1 MRPTHLPCR
10 ALLLPLAT
18 LLLAACESKP
28 DRHAMMEEARRAVP
42 PMAAS
47 DTFFNGAI
55 AARLTLGSA
64 LDNGG
69 AGRVGG
75 TEGLDGR
82 RGGGGLRGGARSEMT
97 AGMGASG
104 MSEGRYGDRGVGG
117 TAGDTMR
124 SSSEGAPMMGNAP
137 DRRMAATAIRPSES
151 RMPPALMRLRL
162 ENTTAAAVVVEVREI
177 NSELGNFAVRPDK
190 LTLAPGES
198 AAPDPMQSLLGLDTY
213 SLPVTVTLRLG
224 GQTETKVLTLH
235 QVAPADVAPPPS
247 APPPPA
253 ADK

>member
-1 MRPTHLPCR
+1 MRPTHLPR
-10 ALLLPLAT
+10 GALLLPLAT

-28 DRHAMMEEARRAVP
+28 DRHALMEEARHAVP

-47 DTFFNGAI
+47 ETFFSGGI
-55 AARLTLGSA
+55 SARLTLGSA
-64 LDNGG
+64 LADGDE
-69 AGRVGG
+69 RMVGG
-75 TEGLDGR
+75 KDGIDGMRGGR
-82 RGGGGLRGGARSEMT
+82 RSGARTGMT
-97 AGMGASG
+97 AGMGGSG
-104 MSEGRYGDRGVGG
+104 MSEGRYGDRGIGG
-117 TAGDTMR
+117 SAGDAMR
-124 SSSEGAPMMGNAP
+124 TSNEGAPSLGGSN
-137 DRRMAATAIRPSES
+137 DSRPSDLPTPRSES
-151 RMPPALMRLRL
+151 RMPPAMLRLRL
-162 ENTTAAAVVVEVREI
+162 ENTTAAVVVVEVREI

-190 LTLAPGES
+190 LTLAPGQS

-235 QVAPADVAPPPS
+235 PVKPATE